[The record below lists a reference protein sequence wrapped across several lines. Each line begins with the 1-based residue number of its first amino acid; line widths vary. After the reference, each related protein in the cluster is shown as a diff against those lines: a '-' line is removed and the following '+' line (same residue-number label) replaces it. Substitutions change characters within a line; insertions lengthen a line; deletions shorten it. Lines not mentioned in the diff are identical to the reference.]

1 MFVQVYAFLSIL
13 AISFAKMGANLG
25 SLPRLRSSIRI
36 DLMRVRARLAT
47 IARVFLEVD
56 TDLRLHRCLSGC
68 IDRHRDVRV
77 REKGT

>member
-1 MFVQVYAFLSIL
+1 MFVQVHAFLPIL
-13 AISFAKMGANLG
+13 AISFAKMGANLR
-25 SLPRLRSSIRI
+25 SLRSSIRI

>member
-13 AISFAKMGANLG
+13 AISFAKMGANLR
-25 SLPRLRSSIRI
+25 SLRSSIRI

-47 IARVFLEVD
+47 IARVFLEVNAVI
-56 TDLRLHRCLSGC
+56 RLHHGLSDC